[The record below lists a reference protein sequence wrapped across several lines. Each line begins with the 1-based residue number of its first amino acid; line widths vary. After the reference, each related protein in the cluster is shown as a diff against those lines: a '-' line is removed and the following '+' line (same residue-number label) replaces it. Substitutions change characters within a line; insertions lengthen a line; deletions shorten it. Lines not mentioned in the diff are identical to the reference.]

1 MVNILTGTLSWYNL
15 ILLPALLAGYTVH
28 ELAHALV
35 AFSLGDT
42 SQVERKRL
50 SFNPLRHVFWLGMV
64 FFLLF
69 GWGWAKPLSVDP
81 MRFRI
86 KSPTFGMFLVSVAGV
101 AANFSLALTVLLVML
116 MVTGFLILNGA
127 SPLAVIEFMAPQAPT
142 AGLQGAVAALTSYMV
157 AVNLVLGLVNLL
169 PLPPLDGFQAV
180 LNLYLLVRG
189 SKLTAVVQSAP
200 RLSVARVAEDGSASP
215 AQIHFQIGLDYQKA
229 GQMDEAIARYRQAVA
244 QDSAFALAY
253 YNEGLAYWAKG
264 RRSLAASA
272 FKAAMRSGAEP
283 AVRYQADQRLQEL
296 GRIEPDSGTG
306 PGPVPPPLEP
316 GSTVEVSVQSVQP
329 LDPAMVRRVWWQLAI
344 GGIAV
349 LFLALTALFFV
360 LAATMTSVGPVL
372 PQVP

>member
-1 MVNILTGTLSWYNL
+1 
-15 ILLPALLAGYTVH
+15 
-28 ELAHALV
+28 
-35 AFSLGDT
+35 
-42 SQVERKRL
+42 
-50 SFNPLRHVFWLGMV
+50 
-64 FFLLF
+64 
-69 GWGWAKPLSVDP
+69 
-81 MRFRI
+81 
-86 KSPTFGMFLVSVAGV
+86 
-101 AANFSLALTVLLVML
+101 
-116 MVTGFLILNGA
+116 
-127 SPLAVIEFMAPQAPT
+127 
-142 AGLQGAVAALTSYMV
+142 V